1 MQKFRKKMEIM
12 QKKKKILRK
21 SCENSSRRLNF
32 EREYK
37 THFQQ
42 NVEM

>member
-21 SCENSSRRLNF
+21 MQI
-32 EREYK
+32 K
-37 THFQQ
+37 TNAKF
-42 NVEM
+42 